1 MQVNRE
7 WYDGNTYTLYANND
21 PIIECLSDSIYSR
34 LSTELEKYSGEWD
47 KSICPWKINYQAD
60 FINPDYVL
68 AWNNNSTWEV
78 FTSPFLKE
86 RKKGYTF
93 YLSYTSSNYQD
104 RYDYNKYFANT
115 MTSWMALLTN
125 PDLDL
130 EDNVYSGWLE
140 SKYDRISPV
149 VGFDYSR
156 IFVVPTING
165 SVFNPNIEANFDPT
179 TIQSIGFKFYY
190 KNQYGFGTELCA
202 GAVLLN
208 NHIQLP
214 EWWADCTNSWKTEDM
229 IDNGCFI
236 NPYWVSHTNLYNL
249 PSLGTRQNVD
259 NMPWRSS
266 SQQMIPAAVNS
277 NFSTQSQATKSA
289 AATINYFPNKAIY
302 LTAGHSEIYDDLQA
316 YGAGG
321 TGYFREAVRRY
332 LKSTVTYEQLVDYLK
347 TQCAYLG
354 FRFLIDSTKLNENIN
369 SQYYYIP
376 EIDSVGVTTGNY
388 YQANTGEAQLLPN
401 YQWNTNVFEQT
412 PYDGTNDDEELDPNT
427 YSDTTDWN
435 NFAKSPSLSFT
446 DMYILTEADVMALSS
461 KFYESLSV
469 KPTAQLA
476 SEYFTETYLTTE
488 PTDVIVSLAYYN
500 IKLEDKTQH
509 SSTMQEIM
517 LGSYDTQISAYELQ
531 RTSERYDYGEH
542 LYYPHFGDF
551 RDYAP
556 YSSAILIIPY
566 CGTVEID
573 PAEFMGHWVRVQM
586 VIDYSTGTCT
596 AYILK
601 DELVINSI
609 SGQIGVEIPVTA
621 IANQDLQRNLF
632 NGYQNLKAAK
642 MQSAQSVAQGAM
654 SFLGSAMSSNPLGMA
669 QSAMSTI
676 FGAERSQIG
685 IETAEYNLE
694 HTRVPFRQI
703 GSINPSTALNQEQ
716 QCRIIIFRPVMDP
729 AYDPE
734 VYGHITGFAT
744 LDTALLSEYSGYTV
758 CSNAVLDSVPCT
770 IEEKQSIA
778 RQLQTGVYL

>member
-1 MQVNRE
+1 MDLNRE
-7 WYDGNTYTLYANND
+7 WYSGSTRQ
-21 PIIECLSDSIYSR
+21 ISDSSSNMIVQFLDHS
-34 LSTELEKYSGEWD
+34 LWTDIQANVDKYRGTEWD
-47 KSICPWKINYQAD
+47 KSACPWKINYQSD
-60 FINPDYVL
+60 FFRLDWMLGYNAGYQE
-68 AWNNNSTWEV
+68 EV
-78 FTSPFLKE
+78 TIATTPLFKE

-93 YLSYTSSNYQD
+93 YLSCNGGNNMSGAYARLFPVWLATLSRS
-104 RYDYNKYFANT
+104 
-115 MTSWMALLTN
+115 
-125 PDLDL
+125 DLDIS
-130 EDNVYSGWLE
+130 DSVVSNWMN
-140 SKYDRISPV
+140 SKYKELHV
-149 VGFDYSR
+149 VTDFDYSK
-156 IFVVPTING
+156 IFAVPTLQQANEGSRTTFRESLRASWNSTDWSGIGVQFFYKNG
-165 SVFNPNIEANFDPT
+165 NNTYELALDMVSLNNTFNVPDWDTTNCFQTEEYDNGLCITCYDKISGNYYYRPMIGERFQVSGSTGTYFNPNNWISVDA
-179 TIQSIGFKFYY
+179 
-190 KNQYGFGTELCA
+190 A
-202 GAVLLN
+202 GAV
-208 NHIQLP
+208 
-214 EWWADCTNSWKTEDM
+214 S
-229 IDNGCFI
+229 
-236 NPYWVSHTNLYNL
+236 
-249 PSLGTRQNVD
+249 
-259 NMPWRSS
+259 
-266 SQQMIPAAVNS
+266 
-277 NFSTQSQATKSA
+277 
-289 AATINYFPNKAIY
+289 YFPNR
-302 LTAGHSEIYDDLQA
+302 EIWINSPNGDNNTISDSKY
-316 YGAGG
+316 YG
-321 TGYFREAVRRY
+321 GYISSDMRPYRRT
-332 LKSTVTYEQLVDYLK
+332 LKSGLTFDEMKEYLMTQL
-347 TQCAYLG
+347 AYLG
-354 FRFLIDSTKLNENIN
+354 FRFCPDGDKINQAIDSE
-369 SQYYYIP
+369 YFYIP
-376 EIDSVGVTTGNY
+376 EIDSLGVTTGNY
-388 YQANTGEAQLLPN
+388 VQANSGEAAT
-401 YQWNTNVFEQT
+401 YQNNDWTTNVWHVT
-412 PYDGTNDDEELDPNT
+412 PYDGTNDDEEGDPNT

-435 NFAKSPSLSFT
+435 DFAKSPALSFT

-469 KPTAQLA
+469 KPSAQLV
-476 SEYFTETYLTTE
+476 SEFFTETYLTTE

-500 IKLEDKTQH
+500 IKLEDKTVH
-509 SSTMQEIM
+509 SSTMQEIK

-556 YSSAILIIPY
+556 YSTAILIIPY

-642 MQSAQSVAQGAM
+642 LQSAQSVAQGAM
-654 SFLGSAMSSNPLGMA
+654 SFLGSAMSSNPMGMA

-685 IETAEYNLE
+685 IESAEYNLE
-694 HTRVPFRQI
+694 HTRIPFRQI

-729 AYDPE
+729 AYVPE
-734 VYGHITGFAT
+734 VYGHVTGFAT
-744 LDTALLSEYSGYTV
+744 LDTAPLSDYSGYTV